1 MSRTDILRSVPLRA
15 LLVAEVVSTSGS
27 LMTWLALP
35 WFVLRTTGSPSRMT
49 LVMAAELIGLAVTG
63 LPSGTLLQRL
73 GARRSMLLSDAV
85 RAPLMLLIPVLHWTG
100 GLSFGVLLTVSAA
113 LGAFSSPYF
122 AAQRMIVPELF
133 GEDEKLVGQ
142 AQALFQGAIR
152 VTMLLGPPLA
162 GVLIAAFSAPI
173 VLVVDGVTYAVSL
186 LLVGVFVPHRNVEP
200 AAEESRGVL
209 AGLRFL
215 AHEPL
220 LRVWMSVLTLGD
232 MAWQAFFAA
241 IPVLVVERFHAD
253 PRLAGILF
261 ASFGVGAVLGNTLSF
276 RWLVGRF
283 SGMKLIAFGQPFQAL
298 PLWLLALH
306 LPAAA
311 MAAALALSGLAN
323 GIVNPSLHSLM
334 TLRIPTGIRAK
345 AMTAASTVSASAY
358 PFALFAVGPILAAF
372 GAQPVLVIVA
382 AVQSVTAVALSVTTL
397 RFVPPVESAAAA

>member
-15 LLVAEVVSTSGS
+15 LLLAEIVSTSGG

-100 GLSFGVLLTVSAA
+100 GLGFGVLLAVAAA

-122 AAQRMIVPELF
+122 AAQRMILPELF
-133 GEDEKLVGQ
+133 GEDEKVIGQ

-152 VTMLLGPPLA
+152 ITMLLGPPLA
-162 GVLIAAFSAPI
+162 GVLIALFNAPI
-173 VLVVDGVTYAVSL
+173 VLVVDGVTYAISL
-186 LLVGVFVPHRNVEP
+186 VLVGLFVPHRAVEP
-200 AAEESRGVL
+200 AAEESRGL
-209 AGLRFL
+209 LTGLRFL
-215 AHEPL
+215 AHEPV
-220 LRVWMSVLTLGD
+220 LRVWMSVLTVGD

-241 IPVLVVERFHAD
+241 IPVLVVERFDAD

-261 ASFGVGAVLGNTLSF
+261 ASFGVGAVVGNTLSF
-276 RWLVGRF
+276 RWLVARF

-306 LPAAA
+306 LPAAG
-311 MAAALALSGLAN
+311 MAVALALSGVAN
-323 GIVNPSLHSLM
+323 GVVNPSLHSLM
-334 TLRIPTGIRAK
+334 TLRIPPGVRAK
-345 AMTAASTVSASAY
+345 AMTASSTVSAAAY
-358 PFALFAVGPILAAF
+358 PFALFAVGPILSAF
-372 GAQPVLVIVA
+372 GAQPVLVLVA
-382 AVQSVTAVALSVTTL
+382 AVQSVTAAALSLTTL
-397 RFVPPVESAAAA
+397 RAHARTPVMQT